1 MTELYYCS
9 DLPNEVIDIINR
21 LIVTINKE
29 NTFHDF
35 YHKYLINTVSK
46 FIIKN
51 VSIDIIDYLKSKW
64 PRYQDFLHSSIDVC
78 YPIDACAS
86 NDNKNILGYVCQEY
100 IKNIPNSFYL
110 KYNMSKH
117 DVYNVLYSYIDYKII
132 ERENIYPYIR
142 YISLIHKII
151 GKQYSLTTSQCF
163 EECVD
168 YFSTF
173 KDINL

>member
-21 LIVTINKE
+21 LIITINKE
-29 NTFHDF
+29 NAF
-35 YHKYLINTVSK
+35 YDSYNKYLIKTIPK

-51 VSIDIIDYLKSKW
+51 ISIDIRDYLKSKW
-64 PRYQDFLHSSIDVC
+64 PTYLDFIDSSIDS
-78 YPIDACAS
+78 YNSIEAGIS
-86 NDNKNILGYVCQEY
+86 NDNKKILDYLCQEY
-100 IKNIPNSFYL
+100 IKNIPDSFYL
-110 KYNMSKH
+110 KYNMSKD

-163 EECVD
+163 EECVE